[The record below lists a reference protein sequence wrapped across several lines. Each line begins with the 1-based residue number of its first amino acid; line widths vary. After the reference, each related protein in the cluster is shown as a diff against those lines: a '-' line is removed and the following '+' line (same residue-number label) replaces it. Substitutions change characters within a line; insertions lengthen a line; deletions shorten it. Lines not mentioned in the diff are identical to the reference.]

1 MHNNIWRLVKSSFPH
16 NAMEQEDILSGVH
29 VFYDTLTL
37 KEMIPQHDE
46 AETETTCLQ
55 RTNCIFKL
63 KRKLFS
69 DFKLGENTL
78 NVQMLKTNLFL
89 GIGKFTSRDGESW
102 SRITPIMTIKH
113 QNIPQ
118 CSSAQASKQIIFHKD
133 QVHLQT
139 QGKEISNSYTYL
151 SQYLKERT
159 VIRTSSRDKD
169 TAKEFGTP
177 CNGFGHYA
185 EECRKP
191 KWVKDYTY
199 HKKKMMMCK
208 QAEQGVPLQ
217 AEQADWLENTDEEID
232 ELELEAHYS
241 FMAKI
246 QEVIPE
252 ESSSTDQPLEQKDD
266 SNVTPDSS
274 NICNND
280 NQVDQNAAECVDERV
295 VLPNLIAN

>member
-177 CNGFGHYA
+177 CNVF
-185 EECRKP
+185 
-191 KWVKDYTY
+191 
-199 HKKKMMMCK
+199 
-208 QAEQGVPLQ
+208 
-217 AEQADWLENTDEEID
+217 
-232 ELELEAHYS
+232 LEALTTNNNPIELLQTPRN
-241 FMAKI
+241 KI
-246 QEVIPE
+246 
-252 ESSSTDQPLEQKDD
+252 
-266 SNVTPDSS
+266 
-274 NICNND
+274 
-280 NQVDQNAAECVDERV
+280 
-295 VLPNLIAN
+295 